1 MLLARTATANA
12 KPELEIFADDVKCAH
27 GATVGELDAMALFYL
42 ESRGIPTADAKK
54 LLLRAFVGSVFDD
67 IADEGER
74 TRVEAAAQVALER
87 MLESP
92 YRLREGLGE
101 GVSHG

>member
-1 MLLARTATANA
+1 
-12 KPELEIFADDVKCAH
+12 
-27 GATVGELDAMALFYL
+27 MALFYL

-74 TRVEAAAQVALER
+74 TRVEAAAQAALER

-92 YRLREGLGE
+92 SRLREGLGE